1 MQLEKRQVHQVVEQV
16 WEAILGWQVDAGVGE
31 GASSA
36 GRTGQVP
43 ISGAW
48 EGLVA
53 LTCDDELAR
62 QAAGVMFDCDP
73 EVLTSTEI
81 DDALGELAN
90 IVGGNLRPLLPQQ
103 NRLGLPGP
111 AVGLTGRV
119 VMQVPFRSLGRPF
132 QITLLDRSA

>member
-1 MQLEKRQVHQVVEQV
+1 MQLEQRQVHQVVEQV
-16 WEAILGWQVDAGVGE
+16 WAAILGWQVDAGNETSV
-31 GASSA
+31 

-53 LTCDDELAR
+53 LTCDEELAR
-62 QAAGVMFDCDP
+62 QAAGAMFDCDP
-73 EVLTSTEI
+73 ELLTSAEI

-103 NRLGLPGP
+103 NRMGLPR
-111 AVGLTGRV
+111 AVDGLTGKV
-119 VMQVPFRSLGRPF
+119 VMQVPFRSFGRPF